1 MAAEI
6 PAASLGL
13 QVQWAAEAGAETGIK
28 MEQAELARLAPEMAP
43 EGTVCL
49 GGTEGLHPSQTEPQ
63 RIKEES
69 EEELSS
75 RQWEA
80 QWQEFLRTVQ
90 APHSGGEGSPQLP
103 GDGVW
108 GEAKPS
114 GSSFEAAAIPSQW
127 AEAGE
132 SRTSLPSRPAA
143 ASQGNIGQ
151 AKEIK
156 MEDISS
162 SEAHRQLF
170 RQLCYRDAQGPR
182 EVYGLLRELCH
193 QWLRPEKHTKEQ
205 ILDLVILEQ
214 FLAVLPSEMGSWVN
228 ERGSEGCVQ
237 ALALA
242 EEFLLRHQEAEKAG
256 GQGLRTIGEAA
267 ACVTEEEKQGNRVTS
282 GVGGESDQGG
292 KTLKGETEAKQ
303 AWRTKLVAPEGDDVH
318 GVQIK
323 EEDCVGNDRTEFPVC
338 AKNLASRSH
347 IRADRRMHAGEK
359 PFKCADCGENFS
371 SRKSYVIH
379 QRIHTGEKPYKCS
392 DCGKSFRQRIQLTIH
407 QRIHTS
413 EKPFTCSECGRT
425 FRCSSNLISHRRIH
439 TADKLFRCSA
449 CGKSFNRS
457 KSLTLH
463 QKIHTGVKPFKC
475 SECGKIFSR
484 SKSLNSHLRIHMGEK
499 PYTCSECGKS
509 FSRRT
514 SLTLHQR
521 SHTGEKPYMCIL
533 CGKRFSRSSNLR
545 SHKKIHTEGKP
556 YKCLQCGKSYRHSIT
571 LGIHQRSHTGEE
583 PYMCPVCGKRF
594 VHKHHL
600 TSHQKIHTGEK
611 PFACSLCGR
620 SFSHNISLKRHQ
632 RIHTGEKPYK
642 CSECGKD
649 FSRSTNLRSHQR
661 IHTGEKPYTCSEC
674 GKSFSRNTSLTYH
687 QRIHTGEKPYKCPEC
702 GKSFSRKTGL
712 TSHQETH
719 KGRNR
724 IGARSV
730 ERVSAVTC
738 PLTNAKETVEGEI
751 DYAGFTSTLNPKP
764 SKRFGSEGR
773 SRSRPLGSH
782 GSKMGERELAGSLAR
797 QDPCVTQTRSSGGF
811 WERTAQD
818 IPGEEVALSSD
829 AQLQRFRHSR
839 YQEAEGPRK
848 VCSRLHH
855 LCRQWLKPER
865 HTKAQILDL
874 VILEQFLAVLPP
886 EMENWVRECG
896 AETSSQAVA
905 LAEGFLLSQAEEKKQ
920 EEEQPWTL
928 PAESVPAS
936 SESEMLPSDSR
947 RIRPSW
953 GIAQEGEGNPSSP
966 GGGMPAATQTEPSP
980 LAGGG
985 APVAPDQGLVTFE
998 EVAVYF
1004 TEEEWALLDPD
1015 QRALQWEV
1023 MVENYGILASLA
1035 GDGWKNGNEVTPCA
1049 VSLEKARRSEWEEEK
1064 RETEEKRENPFL
1076 ASGFR
1081 RIAMHEKTDTEKKRI
1096 VCAVCGK
1103 SFSRKSHL
1111 NEHQRIHTGEKPYK
1125 CAECGKSF
1133 RRSTD
1138 LSSHQRT
1145 HTEEQP
1151 FKCSECGKSFRGSSD
1166 LRSHKRIHTGEK
1178 PYACS
1183 LCGKSF
1189 SHSISLNSHQRIH
1202 TGEQP
1207 FKCSVCGKSF
1217 TRNTGLTLHHRIH
1230 TGEKPYTCSL
1240 CGKSFSHSKSHA
1252 IHLKVHAGEKPY
1264 TCSECGKSFIGSS
1277 YLKSHQRIHT
1287 GEKPYTCPVCGKS
1300 FRWSTNFNEH
1310 KKIHTGE
1317 NVVNPRNPWIGE
1329 SPPGRAQ
1336 IFIMEDSLL
1345 FAGPPRCCPDG
1356 PHLLPSP
1363 SRDPEEDGD
1372 RSMRLFEPCW
1382 GSVEKRSLKMEGR
1395 DTDALKTGR
1404 TPQNVKTVSSRGF
1417 WERVVQKDLGT
1428 HSPHA
1433 ECQRFRGV
1441 GYWDDQGPRE
1451 VCSRLHHLC
1460 HEWLKPELHTK
1471 SQILDLVILE
1481 QFLAVLPPEM
1491 ASWVRECGAETSSQA
1506 VALAEGFLLSRAEE
1520 KKQEEQQGL
1529 LGEVAAEFRKAEET
1543 SPEDGTRRLLFRW
1556 IVQEGDGGAATP
1568 GGRKSPGTATESSS
1582 LCGGSE
1588 AASLQLDLVPVTFE
1602 EVAVYF
1608 TEEEWALLDP
1618 GQRALQWE
1626 VMVENYGNLASLAD
1640 DTWVSRNE
1648 EKPHGASFKRA
1659 RCTEGEV
1666 HRRTM
1671 ESKAKEIK
1679 RNKSAFE
1686 GMFSP
1691 EITIQGEMSRAK
1703 TSFPEADFVEAETQ
1717 EERSE
1722 GKKKIEC
1729 EVCGKSISKS
1739 HLNEHKRTH
1748 TGEKPF
1754 HCSECGKSFSRR
1766 EHLTSHRR
1774 THTEEKPYTCLQCG
1788 KNFKHRKN
1796 MTSHQIIHSRGLTCN
1811 SSECGNCLSPSLT
1824 LQHHA
1829 LEKPFRC
1836 SECGKSFSRSTDL
1849 RSHQR
1854 IHTGEKPYSCSL
1866 CGKSFTHSRSL
1877 SSHKVTHTEERP
1889 FECSECGKSFSRNTS
1904 LTIHQR
1910 IHTGEKPYTCS
1921 LCGKSFSHRRS
1932 HAIHLKVHAGE
1943 KPFTCSDC
1951 GKSFIGISYL
1961 KTHQRIHTG
1970 EKPYTCP
1977 VCGKN
1982 FRWSTHFKE
1991 HKKIHVEETLA
2002 NPRNAWIVE
2011 KTPKRAQMVVSGDSL
2026 PGERRYT

>member
-1 MAAEI
+1 MWLTIIDYNCLFNDEN
-6 PAASLGL
+6 PFYSL
-13 QVQWAAEAGAETGIK
+13 Q
-28 MEQAELARLAPEMAP
+28 
-43 EGTVCL
+43 
-49 GGTEGLHPSQTEPQ
+49 
-63 RIKEES
+63 
-69 EEELSS
+69 
-75 RQWEA
+75 
-80 QWQEFLRTVQ
+80 
-90 APHSGGEGSPQLP
+90 
-103 GDGVW
+103 
-108 GEAKPS
+108 
-114 GSSFEAAAIPSQW
+114 
-127 AEAGE
+127 
-132 SRTSLPSRPAA
+132 
-143 ASQGNIGQ
+143 
-151 AKEIK
+151 
-156 MEDISS
+156 
-162 SEAHRQLF
+162 
-170 RQLCYRDAQGPR
+170 
-182 EVYGLLRELCH
+182 
-193 QWLRPEKHTKEQ
+193 
-205 ILDLVILEQ
+205 
-214 FLAVLPSEMGSWVN
+214 
-228 ERGSEGCVQ
+228 
-237 ALALA
+237 
-242 EEFLLRHQEAEKAG
+242 
-256 GQGLRTIGEAA
+256 
-267 ACVTEEEKQGNRVTS
+267 
-282 GVGGESDQGG
+282 
-292 KTLKGETEAKQ
+292 GET
-303 AWRTKLVAPEGDDVH
+303 VFFF
-318 GVQIK
+318 
-323 EEDCVGNDRTEFPVC
+323 FP
-338 AKNLASRSH
+338 
-347 IRADRRMHAGEK
+347 
-359 PFKCADCGENFS
+359 F
-371 SRKSYVIH
+371 
-379 QRIHTGEKPYKCS
+379 
-392 DCGKSFRQRIQLTIH
+392 
-407 QRIHTS
+407 
-413 EKPFTCSECGRT
+413 
-425 FRCSSNLISHRRIH
+425 
-439 TADKLFRCSA
+439 
-449 CGKSFNRS
+449 
-457 KSLTLH
+457 
-463 QKIHTGVKPFKC
+463 
-475 SECGKIFSR
+475 
-484 SKSLNSHLRIHMGEK
+484 
-499 PYTCSECGKS
+499 
-509 FSRRT
+509 
-514 SLTLHQR
+514 
-521 SHTGEKPYMCIL
+521 
-533 CGKRFSRSSNLR
+533 
-545 SHKKIHTEGKP
+545 
-556 YKCLQCGKSYRHSIT
+556 
-571 LGIHQRSHTGEE
+571 
-583 PYMCPVCGKRF
+583 
-594 VHKHHL
+594 
-600 TSHQKIHTGEK
+600 
-611 PFACSLCGR
+611 
-620 SFSHNISLKRHQ
+620 
-632 RIHTGEKPYK
+632 
-642 CSECGKD
+642 
-649 FSRSTNLRSHQR
+649 
-661 IHTGEKPYTCSEC
+661 
-674 GKSFSRNTSLTYH
+674 
-687 QRIHTGEKPYKCPEC
+687 
-702 GKSFSRKTGL
+702 
-712 TSHQETH
+712 
-719 KGRNR
+719 
-724 IGARSV
+724 
-730 ERVSAVTC
+730 
-738 PLTNAKETVEGEI
+738 
-751 DYAGFTSTLNPKP
+751 
-764 SKRFGSEGR
+764 
-773 SRSRPLGSH
+773 
-782 GSKMGERELAGSLAR
+782 
-797 QDPCVTQTRSSGGF
+797 
-811 WERTAQD
+811 
-818 IPGEEVALSSD
+818 
-829 AQLQRFRHSR
+829 
-839 YQEAEGPRK
+839 
-848 VCSRLHH
+848 
-855 LCRQWLKPER
+855 
-865 HTKAQILDL
+865 
-874 VILEQFLAVLPP
+874 
-886 EMENWVRECG
+886 
-896 AETSSQAVA
+896 
-905 LAEGFLLSQAEEKKQ
+905 
-920 EEEQPWTL
+920 
-928 PAESVPAS
+928 
-936 SESEMLPSDSR
+936 
-947 RIRPSW
+947 
-953 GIAQEGEGNPSSP
+953 
-966 GGGMPAATQTEPSP
+966 
-980 LAGGG
+980 
-985 APVAPDQGLVTFE
+985 QGLVTFE
-998 EVAVYF
+998 EVAVDF

-1049 VSLEKARRSEWEEEK
+1049 VSLEKARRSEWEEQK
-1064 RETEEKRENPFL
+1064 RETEKRENPFL
-1076 ASGFR
+1076 ASG
-1081 RIAMHEKTDTEKKRI
+1081 ICKITMHEKTDTEKKRI

-1145 HTEEQP
+1145 HTEEQR

-1310 KKIHTGE
+1310 KRIHRGE
-1317 NVVNPRNPWIGE
+1317 NMVNPRNPWIGE
-1329 SPPGRAQ
+1329 SPPGKAQ
-1336 IFIMEDSLL
+1336 IFIMEDSLRVGL
-1345 FAGPPRCCPDG
+1345 DDPPVSQLIRFYAAKQKHEEKQKPGKQLLGGGPAAACATVALQKVWPIFAQFVPLPPKSQWLGGRWWPVNEAFQASCG
-1356 PHLLPSP
+1356 S
-1363 SRDPEEDGD
+1363 EEKG
-1372 RSMRLFEPCW
+1372 
-1382 GSVEKRSLKMEGR
+1382 SLKMEGR
-1395 DTDALKTGR
+1395 DTDAPKTGR

-1417 WERVVQKDLGT
+1417 WERMVQKDRGI
-1428 HSPHA
+1428 HRPHA

-1441 GYWDDQGPRE
+1441 GCWDDQGPRE
-1451 VCSRLHHLC
+1451 VCSRLYHLC
-1460 HEWLKPELHTK
+1460 REWLKPERHTK
-1471 SQILDLVILE
+1471 AQILDLVILE

-1491 ASWVRECGAETSSQA
+1491 ENWVRECGAETSSQA
-1506 VALAEGFLLSRAEE
+1506 VALAEGFLLSQAEE
-1520 KKQEEQQGL
+1520 KKQEEQQAL
-1529 LGEVAAEFRKAEET
+1529 LGEVAAEFPKAEET
-1543 SPEDGTRRLLFRW
+1543 SPEDATRRLLFRW
-1556 IVQEGDGGAATP
+1556 MVQEGDGGTAMP
-1568 GGRKSPGTATESSS
+1568 GGGKSLGMATESSP

-1588 AASLQLDLVPVTFE
+1588 ASDLQLDPVPVTFE

-1608 TEEEWALLDP
+1608 TEQEWALLDP

-1640 DTWVSRNE
+1640 DAWVSRNE

-1666 HRRTM
+1666 HRRTT
-1671 ESKAKEIK
+1671 ESNAKEIR

-1686 GMFSP
+1686 GTFSP
-1691 EITIQGEMSRAK
+1691 EITIQGEMCRAK

-1754 HCSECGKSFSRR
+1754 QCLECGKSFSRR
-1766 EHLTSHRR
+1766 EHLTSHQR

-1811 SSECGNCLSPSLT
+1811 SSECGNCLTPSLT

-1977 VCGKN
+1977 VCGKS